1 MSGWPFAL
9 ALALLYLAASAMYSG
24 SETALY
30 TLSRPRLDLRLR
42 AGVRRARWVRWL
54 TERDATVLITILIGN
69 NLVLELLT
77 RHTYATLD
85 GRRGPGGIATE
96 LLVSAI
102 LIPIVFLLGE
112 ILPKE
117 FSRRRPLAVLE
128 LSAPLIAVSRFLF
141 WPLERV
147 IWIVAI
153 ALERISGARRQD
165 LARRPGREAV
175 LRLVQEGARAGALPP
190 RAERLVRNAL
200 ELRRIPVT
208 VAMIPWSQVQT
219 VGLELAPGDLRAAV
233 LDSPFTRLP
242 VIEPQGSV
250 KGYLHQLE
258 VLREPERP
266 AAELL
271 RPLPA
276 IPADTPVD
284 RALSRLRLLGQRAA
298 LVGDPAAPVG
308 LVTLKDLLEEISGDL
323 GDW

>member
-1 MSGWPFAL
+1 MSEPVVGL
-9 ALALLYLAASAMYSG
+9 LVLGALLFASALYSG

-30 TLSRPRLDLRLR
+30 SLSRPRLDLRLR
-42 AGVRRARWVRWL
+42 AGGRRARLVSWL
-54 TERDATVLITILIGN
+54 TQRDAAVLITILIGN
-69 NLVLELLT
+69 NLALELLT
-77 RHTYATLD
+77 RHTHGRLEILD
-85 GRRGPGGIATE
+85 GLEGYARE
-96 LLVSAI
+96 LIVSAL
-102 LIPIVFLLGE
+102 LIPLVFFFGE

-128 LSAPLIAVSRFLF
+128 FTAPLVVASRFLF

-147 IWIVAI
+147 IWLLAI
-153 ALERISGARRQD
+153 GLERITGARRQD

-175 LRLVQEGARAGALPP
+175 LRLVEEGARAGALPP

-208 VAMIPWSQVQT
+208 VAMIPWSAVQT
-219 VGLELAPGDLRAAV
+219 VRIDGDAPQARAAL

-242 VIEPQGSV
+242 VVDAQGRV
-250 KGYLHQLE
+250 TGYLHQLE
-258 VLREPERP
+258 VLREPDR
-266 AAELL
+266 ALADLL

-276 IPADTPVD
+276 IPAATPVD
-284 RALSRLRLLGQRAA
+284 RALARLRLLGQRAA
-298 LVGDPAAPVG
+298 LVGDPAAPAG